1 MSCDQARCARCRQDV
16 GATIH
21 TAAGF
26 QVRGFRMLVGR
37 VQVAQIQGREDGG
50 EREYLRIV
58 DPRALWLCP
67 GCAAEPAALADL
79 DADWS
84 DEPAS

>member
-1 MSCDQARCARCRQDV
+1 MSDVQARCARCRRDV

-21 TAAGF
+21 TDADF
-26 QVRGFRMLVGR
+26 QVRGYRMLVGK

-50 EREYLRIV
+50 EREYLRLV
-58 DPRALWLCP
+58 DPRVLWLCP
-67 GCAAEPAALADL
+67 ECAAEPAALTDL